1 MDTNW
6 LLEKV
11 ALVAPLLFSLALH
24 ELAHAR
30 TALAFGDPTAKNQG
44 RCTLNPLV
52 HLDPVGTISLLL
64 AGFGWAKPVPV
75 NPHNLNPPK
84 MGSIAVSLAGP
95 LANLGLAVIVGAGVR
110 GLLALGVNFNSPGG
124 SMILSVALYTVLA
137 NICLFA
143 FNMLPL
149 FPLDG
154 HHIVR
159 DQLPSRHQA
168 GFMHWQLRY
177 GRPLLIAIVLGPRLL
192 NLLNIP
198 VFDPL
203 GWVFRRAADVALL
216 HILA

>member
-1 MDTNW
+1 MDPNW
-6 LLEKV
+6 LLVKI
-11 ALVAPLLFSLALH
+11 ALVAPLILSLALH

-30 TALAFGDPTAKNQG
+30 TALAFGDPTAKHMG

-52 HLDPVGTISLLL
+52 HLDPIGTISLVLV
-64 AGFGWAKPVPV
+64 GFGWAKPVPV

-95 LANLGLAVIVGAGVR
+95 LSNLGLAIIVGAGVR
-110 GLLALGVNFNSPGG
+110 GLLALGVEFSSPAG
-124 SMILSVALYTVLA
+124 SVIWSVALYTMIA
-137 NICLFA
+137 NIFLFA

-159 DQLPSRHQA
+159 DQLPGRLQA

-177 GRPLLIAIVLGPRLL
+177 GRQLLMAIVLGPRLL
-192 NLLNIP
+192 NLLNIHL
-198 VFDPL
+198 FDPL
-203 GWVFRRAADVALL
+203 SWVFYHAADVALL
-216 HILA
+216 YVFA